1 MLKKFII
8 IPIALCVLT
17 LSACT
22 SKPREVT
29 ASIPLVTSSQ
39 EKPNKQEVPSK
50 YWRFLSD
57 PIQTNVEHDRYNI
70 QLSELYVSALGQ
82 VCRELTLLNK
92 NPITSHAQER
102 RTACEATYITKDNQA
117 KKVWFLEKQIIESRV
132 YVEL

>member
-17 LSACT
+17 LTACT

-57 PIQTNVEHDRYNI
+57 PVQTTVEHDKYNI
-70 QLSELYVSALGQ
+70 QLSRFYVSALGQ
-82 VCRELTLLNK
+82 ICRELTILNK
-92 NPITSHAQER
+92 NQKNSHAQER
-102 RTACEATYITKDNQA
+102 RTACEGTYITIGNQTE
-117 KKVWFLEKQIIESRV
+117 KSWFLEKQIIESRV

>member
-1 MLKKFII
+1 MLKKFTV

-50 YWRFLSD
+50 YWRSLSD
-57 PIQTNVEHDRYNI
+57 PIQTNVEHDKYNI
-70 QLSELYVSALGQ
+70 QLSELYISALGQ
-82 VCRELTLLNK
+82 VCRELTILNK
-92 NPITSHAQER
+92 SQKTTPAQER
-102 RTACEATYITKDNQA
+102 RTACEATYITKDNHA
-117 KKVWFLEKQIIESRV
+117 EKAWFLEKQIIESRV